1 MSTPHSETATR
12 AGIMIVPRQGASG
25 MISRERVADS
35 DQPLRSREN
44 LSLHLLA
51 AWAFLAQN
59 ARLFVGSPMA
69 RVLRS
74 RGDSVAARGAT
85 WEGTERQPER
95 EPGGSG
101 HRPSWSL

>member
-1 MSTPHSETATR
+1 MMPDRGSPAATDSRLRIRTAR
-12 AGIMIVPRQGASG
+12 ASG

-85 WEGTERQPER
+85 CERTEAQPEPQPER
-95 EPGGSG
+95 S
-101 HRPSWSL
+101 RDPSF